1 MNDVSTKAKASNTST
16 LASRIQ
22 VVRSASGI
30 EAWLIEDY
38 TVPLIAMEVAMLGGS
53 SQDPEAKP
61 GTATFLA
68 SLMDEGAGPYDS
80 SAFHDRLDDFAIELG
95 FSASRDQLSGQ
106 LRTLARHRDEAFDMF
121 RLALNEARLDAEPIE
136 RVRAQLIA
144 SVRNEANDPDAMA
157 NRAWFATAFAGHP
170 YSRPTKGT
178 LESLPTITRE
188 DLIAYRTKV
197 FARETLKIAVVGAID
212 AATLA
217 DELERVFSALPAKA
231 SLTPVT
237 LAKPQAV
244 GTRKVIDL
252 DIPQSSIRFGAE
264 GLLQSDP
271 DFVTASVLNHIL
283 GGGVF
288 SSRLFR
294 EVREKRGLAYS
305 VSSQLAALDHGPLHM
320 GGTSTKNER
329 AAESL
334 SIIEAE
340 IASLAQD
347 GPNDEELDIAKKY
360 LIGSYPLRFDTSTKL
375 AGQLTHMQVENLG
388 RDYMDRRN
396 GLIDAVTREEA
407 TRVAKRLYGEGKLF
421 VTVVGRPEGM

>member
-1 MNDVSTKAKASNTST
+1 MNDLSTKAS

-53 SQDPEAKP
+53 SQDPETKP

-68 SLMDEGAGPYDS
+68 SLLDEGAGPYES
-80 SAFHDRLDDFAIELG
+80 SDFHDRLDDFAIELG
-95 FSASRDQLSGQ
+95 FSASRDQISGQ
-106 LRTLARHRDEAFDMF
+106 LRTLARHREEAFDMF

-170 YSRPTKGT
+170 YGRPSKGT
-178 LESLPTITRE
+178 LETLPTITRD
-188 DLIAYRTKV
+188 DLVAYRSKV

-217 DELERVFSALPAKA
+217 VELERVFGALPAKA
-231 SLTPVT
+231 TLTPVPVAT
-237 LAKPQAV
+237 PQAV
-244 GTRKVIDL
+244 GTRKLIDF
-252 DIPQSSIRFGAE
+252 DIPQSSIRFGAA

-305 VSSQLAALDHGPLHM
+305 VSSQLAPFDHGPLHM

-340 IASLAQD
+340 ITSLAQD

-396 GLIDAVTREEA
+396 GLIDAVTREDA
-407 TRVAKRLYGEGKLF
+407 ARVAKRLYGDGKLF
-421 VTVVGRPEGM
+421 VTVVGRPIGM

>member
-1 MNDVSTKAKASNTST
+1 MNDVSTKAS

-22 VVRSASGI
+22 VVHSTSGI

-38 TVPLIAMEVAMLGGS
+38 TVPLIAMEIAMLGGS

-68 SLMDEGAGPYDS
+68 SLLDEGAGPYDS

-95 FSASRDQLSGQ
+95 FSASRDQISGQ

-157 NRAWFATAFAGHP
+157 ARAWFATAFAGHP
-170 YSRPTKGT
+170 YARPTKGS
-178 LESLPTITRE
+178 LESLPTITRD
-188 DLIAYRTKV
+188 DLTAYRSKV

-212 AATLA
+212 AVTLA
-217 DELERVFSALPAKA
+217 NELERVFGALPAKA
-231 SLTPVT
+231 SLTPVAI
-237 LAKPQAV
+237 AKPQAV

-271 DFVTASVLNHIL
+271 DFVTASVVNHIL

-294 EVREKRGLAYS
+294 EVRENRGLAYS
-305 VSSQLAALDHGPLHM
+305 VSAQLAPFDHGPLHM

-334 SIIEAE
+334 AIIEAE

-421 VTVVGRPEGM
+421 VTVVGRPVGM

>member
-1 MNDVSTKAKASNTST
+1 MNDLSTTAS

-22 VVRSASGI
+22 IVRSSSGI

-38 TVPLIAMEVAMLGGS
+38 TVPLIAMEIAMRGGS
-53 SQDPEAKP
+53 SQDPEKKP
-61 GTATFLA
+61 GTASFLA
-68 SLMDEGAGPYDS
+68 GLLDEGAGPYDS
-80 SAFHDRLDDFAIELG
+80 TEFHDRLDDFAIELG
-95 FSASRDQLSGQ
+95 FSASRDQISGQ
-106 LRTLARHRDEAFDMF
+106 LRTLSRHREEAFDMF
-121 RLALNEARLDAEPIE
+121 RLALNEARLDAEPVE
-136 RVRAQLIA
+136 RVRAQLLA
-144 SVRNEANDPDAMA
+144 SIRNEQNDPDAMA

-170 YSRPTKGT
+170 YGRPSKGT
-178 LESLPTITRE
+178 AESLPTITRD
-188 DLIAYRTKV
+188 DLVAYRAKI

-217 DELERVFSALPAKA
+217 LELERVFGALPEKA
-231 SLTPVT
+231 ALTAIPLGT
-237 LAKPQAV
+237 PSAV
-244 GTRKVIDL
+244 GTRQVIDL
-252 DIPQSSIRFGAE
+252 DIPQSSIRFGAA

-271 DFVTASVLNHIL
+271 DFVTASVLNHVL
-283 GGGVF
+283 GGGMF

-305 VSSQLAALDHGPLHM
+305 VSSQLASLNHGPLHM

-329 AAESL
+329 AVESL

-340 IASLAQD
+340 ISSLALE

-375 AGQLTHMQVENLG
+375 AGQLTQMQVENLG

-396 GLIDAVTREEA
+396 GLVAAVTREDA

-421 VTVVGRPEGM
+421 VTVVGRPVGM

>member
-1 MNDVSTKAKASNTST
+1 MNDVSTKPS

-22 VVRSASGI
+22 LVRSTSGI

-38 TVPLIAMEVAMLGGS
+38 TVPVIAMEVAMLGGS
-53 SQDPEAKP
+53 SQDPENKP
-61 GTATFLA
+61 GTASFLA
-68 SLMDEGAGPYDS
+68 GLLDEGAGPYDS
-80 SAFHDRLDDFAIELG
+80 AAFHDRLDDFAIELG
-95 FSASRDQLSGQ
+95 FSASRDQISGQ
-106 LRTLARHRDEAFDMF
+106 LRTLTRHRDEAFDMF
-121 RLALNEARLDAEPIE
+121 RLALTEARLDAEPIE
-136 RVRAQLIA
+136 RVRAQLMA

-157 NRAWFATAFAGHP
+157 NREWFATAFAGHP
-170 YSRPTKGT
+170 YGRPSKGT
-178 LESLPTITRE
+178 LESLALITRE
-188 DLIAYRTKV
+188 DLVAYRTKV
-197 FARETLKIAVVGAID
+197 FARETLKISVVGAID

-217 DELERVFSALPAKA
+217 LELESVFGALPDKA
-231 SLTPVT
+231 SLSPIS
-237 LAKPQAV
+237 LAKPLAV

-252 DIPQSSIRFGAE
+252 DIPQSSIRFGAA

-271 DFVTASVLNHIL
+271 DFVTASVVSHIL

-305 VSSQLAALDHGPLHM
+305 VSAQLAALDHGPLHM

-334 SIIEAE
+334 SIIESE
-340 IASLAQD
+340 ITSLAQD
-347 GPNDEELDIAKKY
+347 GPNEEELDIAKKY

-375 AGQLTHMQVENLG
+375 AGQLNHMQVESLG

-396 GLIDAVTREEA
+396 GLVAAVTREDA

-421 VTVVGRPEGM
+421 VTVVGRPVGM

>member
-1 MNDVSTKAKASNTST
+1 MNDLSTTAS

-22 VVRSASGI
+22 IVRSTSGI

-38 TVPLIAMEVAMLGGS
+38 TVPLVAMEIAMRGGS
-53 SQDPEAKP
+53 SQDPENKP
-61 GTATFLA
+61 GTASFLA
-68 SLMDEGAGPYDS
+68 GLLDEGAGPYDAS
-80 SAFHDRLDDFAIELG
+80 EFHDRLDDFAIELS
-95 FSASRDQLSGQ
+95 FSASRDQISGQ
-106 LRTLARHRDEAFDMF
+106 LRTLSRHREEAFDMF
-121 RLALNEARLDAEPIE
+121 RLALNEARLDAEPVE
-136 RVRAQLIA
+136 RVRAQLLA
-144 SVRNEANDPDAMA
+144 SIRNEQNDPDAMA

-170 YSRPTKGT
+170 YARPTKGT
-178 LESLPTITRE
+178 AESLPTITRE
-188 DLIAYRTKV
+188 DLVAYRSKIL
-197 FARETLKIAVVGAID
+197 ARETLKIAVVGAID

-217 DELERVFSALPAKA
+217 LELERVFGALPEKA
-231 SLTPVT
+231 ALTAIPLGT
-237 LAKPQAV
+237 PAAV
-244 GTRKVIDL
+244 GTRQVIDL
-252 DIPQSSIRFGAE
+252 DIPQSSIRFGAA

-271 DFVTASVLNHIL
+271 DFVTASVLNHVL
-283 GGGVF
+283 GGGMF

-305 VSSQLAALDHGPLHM
+305 VSSQLASLNHGPLHM

-334 SIIEAE
+334 AIIEAE
-340 IASLAQD
+340 ISSLALE

-375 AGQLTHMQVENLG
+375 AGQLTQMQVENLG

-396 GLIDAVTREEA
+396 GLIAAVTREDA

-421 VTVVGRPEGM
+421 VTVVGRPVGM